1 MFLNTRGARFANI
14 SAVSGVDF
22 PDDARAVA
30 CVDWDFDGDLDL
42 WISNRNAPQLRFLR
56 NDVENQHGFVALQ
69 LRGSHSNR
77 DAIGAR
83 VEVVLQDA
91 RVPALIRTLTAGDG
105 YLTQS
110 SKWLHFGL
118 GSASRIKEIR
128 VRWPAGNVE
137 RFDGLQLNRRYLLI
151 EGTGH
156 ATLREPPRRPVKF
169 QPSTTKTPFPSQQ
182 SAAYS
187 LVRLPVPR
195 LQFEDMNGQKKDV
208 IDLQGHPVLILL
220 WASWCQPCLREL
232 QEVIDWRR
240 HIEGKGLRVLA
251 LNVDGPNEGLN
262 SDPDTAQWFP
272 AQIGFPFDAGIAT
285 TELLEKLQLLN
296 DHLFG
301 LQKRLPLPASFLIDR
316 DRRLAAIYRGRV
328 DIQRLLEDVDALT
341 AGIEERRSRSVP
353 FNGLWARTPRTLPL
367 APFVF
372 DLMKAGYLED
382 ASEYVQRYQGFF
394 GGEATLLDLVVRLGM
409 EYLQQGQQECA
420 ELHFRMARKIEP
432 RTVGPE
438 LSRGRALEAEGKF
451 GAATKFYREA
461 VRRNR
466 TSPQALNNL
475 AWIMA
480 TSPDAS
486 VRDGAE
492 VLRLA
497 TIAVNL
503 TGRSNPELLDTL
515 AAALAEQERYD
526 DAVTTL
532 QQALAN
538 AKSHGLFRLVSE
550 IEARQRL
557 YQQGRPYR
565 IDESAAGGR
574 Q

>member
-1 MFLNTRGARFANI
+1 
-14 SAVSGVDF
+14 
-22 PDDARAVA
+22 
-30 CVDWDFDGDLDL
+30 
-42 WISNRNAPQLRFLR
+42 
-56 NDVENQHGFVALQ
+56 
-69 LRGSHSNR
+69 
-77 DAIGAR
+77 
-83 VEVVLQDA
+83 
-91 RVPALIRTLTAGDG
+91 
-105 YLTQS
+105 
-110 SKWLHFGL
+110 
-118 GSASRIKEIR
+118 
-128 VRWPAGNVE
+128 
-137 RFDGLQLNRRYLLI
+137 
-151 EGTGH
+151 
-156 ATLREPPRRPVKF
+156 
-169 QPSTTKTPFPSQQ
+169 
-182 SAAYS
+182 
-187 LVRLPVPR
+187 
-195 LQFEDMNGQKKDV
+195 
-208 IDLQGHPVLILL
+208 
-220 WASWCQPCLREL
+220 
-232 QEVIDWRR
+232 
-240 HIEGKGLRVLA
+240 
-251 LNVDGPNEGLN
+251 
-262 SDPDTAQWFP
+262 
-272 AQIGFPFDAGIAT
+272 
-285 TELLEKLQLLN
+285 
-296 DHLFG
+296 
-301 LQKRLPLPASFLIDR
+301 
-316 DRRLAAIYRGRV
+316 
-328 DIQRLLEDVDALT
+328 
-341 AGIEERRSRSVP
+341 
-353 FNGLWARTPRTLPL
+353 
-367 APFVF
+367 
-372 DLMKAGYLED
+372 MKAGYLED

-394 GGEATLLDLVVRLGM
+394 GGKATLLDLVVRLGM
-409 EYLQQGQQECA
+409 EYLQQGQQERA

-451 GAATKFYREA
+451 GAAAKYYREA

-492 VLRLA
+492 ALRLA

-503 TGRSNPELLDTL
+503 TGRSNPQLLDTL